1 MKRIAVTLVALMLA
15 LSVPALAA
23 GEPAG
28 RGAAQEDAA
37 GSPNGGGRAEMRDLR
52 PSVRERV
59 SMPAVLLLDLAV
71 PGGGHFYM
79 GNEYTGYTFL
89 ALKILGAYSVYY
101 CYHDWKYRRS
111 LYRAARR
118 ANAEIDPDHALE
130 FEDPHGGYNTVEEYR
145 RDYDRAAQRITFSV
159 IANVA
164 VYAASLVMTYQAVKK
179 NNDDALPTF
188 ELQYSRATLT
198 DGGGMELSM
207 TVTRRF

>member
-118 ANAEIDPDHALE
+118 ANAEIDPDHAL
-130 FEDPHGGYNTVEEYR
+130 
-145 RDYDRAAQRITFSV
+145 
-159 IANVA
+159 
-164 VYAASLVMTYQAVKK
+164 
-179 NNDDALPTF
+179 
-188 ELQYSRATLT
+188 
-198 DGGGMELSM
+198 
-207 TVTRRF
+207 